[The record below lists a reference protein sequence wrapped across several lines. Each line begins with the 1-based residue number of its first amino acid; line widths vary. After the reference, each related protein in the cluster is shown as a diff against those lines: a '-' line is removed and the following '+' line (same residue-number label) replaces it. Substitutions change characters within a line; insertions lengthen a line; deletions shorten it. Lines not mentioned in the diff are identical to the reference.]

1 MKNLKRIKHALN
13 PNREA
18 VKLFERNI
26 PQVKNVNEYEE
37 IATPPIISNIFLIF
51 RLFRF

>member
-1 MKNLKRIKHALN
+1 MKSLKRIRHTLN

-26 PQVKNVNEYEE
+26 PQVKNLNEYEE
-37 IATPPIISNIFLIF
+37 ISTPPIISKKNFEF
-51 RLFRF
+51 